1 MPTTK
6 QLTMCMTYVG
16 AHLYL
21 EKNRQLKENFT
32 SFLFKVPEKEVI
44 ERTKIF
50 WQFCRAYE
58 V

>member
-21 EKNRQLKENFT
+21 EKNKQLKENFT

-44 ERTKIF
+44 ERTENF
-50 WQFCRAYE
+50 LTLL
-58 V
+58 